1 MNIARARPEDA
12 PDMASVHAQAFDKPW
27 DENDFEDLLDGEG
40 IFGVLAR
47 GEGPAGVVICR
58 TVAGEAEIL
67 TVGVAGWA
75 RRTGVGRSLMLA
87 AIDLAREAGAQLMF
101 LEVDVANPAA
111 ITLYERLGFQRAGLR
126 KAYYDR
132 GVDGLADALV
142 MRLDL
147 TPTAL

>member
-75 RRTGVGRSLMLA
+75 RRTGVGRSLMHA

>member
-1 MNIARARPEDA
+1 MNIARALPQDA
-12 PDMASVHAQAFDKPW
+12 PDMAAVHAQAFDKPW

-40 IFGVLAR
+40 IFGVVAR
-47 GEGPAGVVICR
+47 GEDPAGVVICR

-75 RRTGVGRSLMLA
+75 RRTGVGRALMTT
-87 AIDLAREAGAQLMF
+87 AIDLARQAGAQLMF

-147 TPTAL
+147 TAAAL

>member
-1 MNIARARPEDA
+1 MNVAVARPQDA
-12 PDMASVHAQAFDKPW
+12 PDMAAVHAQAFDKPW
-27 DENDFEDLLDGEG
+27 DETDFEDLLDGEG
-40 IFGVLAR
+40 IFGIVAR
-47 GEGPAGVVICR
+47 GKNPAGVVVCR

-75 RRTGVGRSLMLA
+75 RRTGVGRSLMIA
-87 AIDLAREAGAQLMF
+87 AIDLARQAGASRMF

-132 GVDGLADALV
+132 GADGLADALV

-147 TPTAL
+147 TATAL

>member
-1 MNIARARPEDA
+1 VNIDVARAQDA
-12 PDMASVHAQAFDKPW
+12 PDMAAVHAQAFDKPW

-40 IFGVLAR
+40 IFGIVAR
-47 GEGPAGVVICR
+47 GEDPAGVVICR
-58 TVAGEAEIL
+58 AVAGEAEIL

-75 RRTGVGRSLMLA
+75 RRTGIGRSLMIA
-87 AIDLAREAGAQLMF
+87 AMDLARQAGASQLF

-111 ITLYERLGFQRAGLR
+111 ITLYERLGFQRSGLR

-132 GVDGLADALV
+132 GAAGLADALV

-147 TPTAL
+147 TATAL

>member
-12 PDMASVHAQAFDKPW
+12 PDMAAVHAQAFDKPW

-40 IFGVLAR
+40 IFGVVAR
-47 GEGPAGVVICR
+47 GDDAAGVVICR

-75 RRTGVGRSLMLA
+75 RRTGVGRALMIA
-87 AIDLAREAGAQLMF
+87 AIDLARLAGAQLMF

-132 GVDGLADALV
+132 GAEGLADALV